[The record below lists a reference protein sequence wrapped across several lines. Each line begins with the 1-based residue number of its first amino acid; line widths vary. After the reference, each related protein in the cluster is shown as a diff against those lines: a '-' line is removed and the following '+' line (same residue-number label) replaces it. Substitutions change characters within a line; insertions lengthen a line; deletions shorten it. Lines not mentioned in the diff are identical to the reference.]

1 MSELYVIGG
10 GLSGAEAA
18 YRAAELGVRVTLCEM
33 RPEKMT
39 EAHKTGLLGE
49 LVCSNSLRS
58 DSPDSAHGLIKLEL
72 EAAGSLIM
80 AAARATAVPA
90 GGCLAV
96 DRNLFSEFITAKIMA
111 HPNIKIVYAEVASIS
126 SFNPEAAVILA
137 TGPLTSST
145 LAEDLQKCLGG
156 QSLYFYDA
164 ISPIIDAESIDY
176 DKAFFASRYGKG
188 GPEDYLNCPMNA
200 EEYNLFYNSL
210 INADK
215 VSVRNF
221 EDEKVFEGC
230 MPIEVMA
237 GRGVDTLR
245 FGPLKPVGLTDPR
258 NAAAPYA
265 VIQLRAEN
273 TEKTSYN
280 LVGCQT
286 RMKYADQQDVFRLVP
301 GLEKAEF
308 LRYGSIHRNTYIDS
322 PRHLN
327 KDLTLKSM
335 PNIYIAGQITG
346 VEGYLEST
354 AMGLL
359 AGIYAGR
366 RLRGLAAVY
375 PSRFTACGSLVEHI
389 TGAAAEGGKPSNFQ
403 PSNINF
409 GLLPPLSVPI
419 RDKAKKRQ
427 AVVARALTDWESF
440 IAESY
445 R

>member
-1 MSELYVIGG
+1 MSEVFVIGG
-10 GLSGAEAA
+10 GLSGSEAA
-18 YRAAELGVRVTLCEM
+18 YQAAELGASVTIYEM
-33 RPEKMT
+33 RPGKMT

-58 DSPDSAHGLIKLEL
+58 DSPESAHGLIKQEL

-80 AAARATAVPA
+80 AAARATSVPA

-96 DRNLFSEFITAKIMA
+96 DRNLFAEFITAKIRT
-111 HPNIKIVYAEVASIS
+111 HPNIKIVYDEVASLS
-126 SFNPEAAVILA
+126 SFDTKSAVILA
-137 TGPLTSST
+137 TGPLTSLT
-145 LAEDLQKCLGG
+145 LAEELQKMLGG

-176 DKAFFASRYGKG
+176 EKAFFASRYGKG
-188 GPEDYLNCPMNA
+188 TGDDYLNCPMSA
-200 EEYNLFYNSL
+200 EEYDLFYNSL
-210 INADK
+210 VNADK
-215 VSVRNF
+215 VTVRNF

-237 GRGVDTLR
+237 GRGKDTLR
-245 FGPLKPVGLTDPR
+245 FGPLKPVGLIDPR
-258 NAAAPYA
+258 TTLKPYA

-273 TEKTSYN
+273 IEKTSYN

-286 RMKYADQQDVFRLVP
+286 RLKYTEQSHVFRLVP

-335 PNIYIAGQITG
+335 PHIYIAGQITG

-359 AGIYAGR
+359 AGIYAAR
-366 RLRGLAAVY
+366 KLRGLDETL
-375 PSRFTACGSLVEHI
+375 PSRYTACGSLIEHI
-389 TGAAAEGGKPSNFQ
+389 TGSIAARPSTFQ

-409 GLLPPLSVPI
+409 GLLPPLSVPV

-427 AVVARALTDWESF
+427 AVAARALADWETFVAASN
-440 IAESY
+440 

>member
-1 MSELYVIGG
+1 MSEVFVIGG

-18 YRAAELGVRVTLCEM
+18 YRAAELGAAVTLCEM
-33 RPEKMT
+33 RPDKMT

-58 DSPDSAHGLIKLEL
+58 DATDSAHGLIKQEL

-80 AAARATAVPA
+80 EAARATAVSA

-96 DRNLFSEFITAKIMA
+96 DRNLFAEFITAKIKA
-111 HPNIKIVYAEVASIS
+111 HPNIKILYGEVASLS
-126 SFNPEAAVILA
+126 SFDPKTAVILA
-137 TGPLTSST
+137 TGPLTSLT
-145 LAEDLQKCLGG
+145 LAQELQNILGG

-164 ISPIIDAESIDY
+164 ISPIIDAVSIDY

-188 GPEDYLNCPMNA
+188 GGDDYLNCPMNA
-200 EEYNLFYNSL
+200 VQYDLFYNSL
-210 INADK
+210 VNADK
-215 VSVRNF
+215 VTVRNF

-237 GRGVDTLR
+237 ARGKDTLR
-245 FGPLKPVGLTDPR
+245 FGPLKPVGLIDPR
-258 NAAAPYA
+258 NDIKPYA

-273 TEKTSYN
+273 IEKTAYN

-286 RMKYADQQDVFRLVP
+286 RLKYAGQFSVFRCVP

-327 KDLTLKSM
+327 GDLTLKSM
-335 PNIYIAGQITG
+335 PHIYIAGQITG

-359 AGIYAGR
+359 AGIYAAR
-366 RLRGLAAVY
+366 KLRGLDEVL
-375 PSRFTACGSLVEHI
+375 PSRFTACGSLVGHI
-389 TGAAAEGGKPSNFQ
+389 TGESSNSRATNFQ

-409 GLLPPLSVPI
+409 GLLPTLSVPI

-427 AVVARALTDWESF
+427 AIVARALADWARF
-440 IAESY
+440 IADAY

>member
-1 MSELYVIGG
+1 MSEVFVIGG

-18 YRAAELGVRVTLCEM
+18 YRAAELGASVTLYEM
-33 RPEKMT
+33 RPDKQT

-58 DSPDSAHGLIKLEL
+58 DSPDSAHGIIKREL

-80 AAARATAVPA
+80 AAARATAVAA

-96 DRNLFSEFITAKIMA
+96 DRTLFAEFITSKIEA
-111 HPNIKIVYAEVASIS
+111 HPNIKLINGEVASLS
-126 SFNPEAAVILA
+126 LFNPGALVIVA
-137 TGPLTSST
+137 TGPLTS
-145 LAEDLQKCLGG
+145 LALTGELQKIIGG

-164 ISPIIDAESIDY
+164 ISPIIDAESVDY

-188 GPEDYLNCPMNA
+188 TGDDYLNCPMDA
-200 EEYNLFYNSL
+200 GEYDLFYNSL
-210 INADK
+210 VNADK
-215 VSVRNF
+215 VTVRNF
-221 EDEKVFEGC
+221 EDAKVFEGC
-230 MPIEVMA
+230 MPIEAMA
-237 GRGVDTLR
+237 ARGKDTLR
-245 FGPLKPVGLTDPR
+245 FGPLKPVGLSDPR
-258 NAAAPYA
+258 TNVKPYA

-273 TEKTSYN
+273 VEKTAYN

-286 RMKYADQQDVFRLVP
+286 RMKYAEQFNVFRLVP
-301 GLEKAEF
+301 GLQRAEF

-322 PRHLN
+322 PKHLN
-327 KDLTLKSM
+327 TGLTLKAM

-359 AGIYAGR
+359 AGIYAAR
-366 RLRGLAAVY
+366 RARGLDTPP
-375 PSRFTACGSLVEHI
+375 PSNVTACGALVSHI
-389 TGAAAEGGKPSNFQ
+389 TNSASANFQ

-409 GLLPPLSVPI
+409 GLFPPMPI
-419 RDKAKKRQ
+419 KDKAKKRQ
-427 AVVARALTDWESF
+427 AIAARALADWEGF